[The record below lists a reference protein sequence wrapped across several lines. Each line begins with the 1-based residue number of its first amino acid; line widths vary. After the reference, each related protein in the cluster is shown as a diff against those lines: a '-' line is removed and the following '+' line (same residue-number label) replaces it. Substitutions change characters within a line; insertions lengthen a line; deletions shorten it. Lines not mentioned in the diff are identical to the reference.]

1 MDMERIGG
9 GMGFY
14 GVLSIEHE
22 DRLMGLR
29 GGILKSVEFLQPILF
44 S

>member
-1 MDMERIGG
+1 
-9 GMGFY
+9 MGFD

-29 GGILKSVEFLQPILF
+29 EGILKSVEFLHPILF